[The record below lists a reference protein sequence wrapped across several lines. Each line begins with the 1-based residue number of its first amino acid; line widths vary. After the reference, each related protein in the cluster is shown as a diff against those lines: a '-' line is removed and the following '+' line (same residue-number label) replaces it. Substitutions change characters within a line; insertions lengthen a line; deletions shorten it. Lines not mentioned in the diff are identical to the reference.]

1 MSAPGGAGTILRAQG
16 AVASGP
22 LTIGAIRARS
32 AARRP
37 SPGVDV
43 LIRRL
48 ALVLLL
54 LAGLAA
60 IPAQSLAD
68 GRDILLDFDDNG
80 QIDGCYTRAEF
91 NEALELA
98 RADEQQYGA
107 AVDIILE
114 ARVTNI
120 DEPGQPCG
128 DEQIPAAVSGE
139 DDDGGLSTGVIIGI
153 VIAVAALL
161 AVGAALLARRRPS
174 GPDAG

>member
-1 MSAPGGAGTILRAQG
+1 MSAPCGAGTILPAQG
-16 AVASGP
+16 VVASEA
-22 LTIGAIRARS
+22 LTDGVLRARWP
-32 AARRP
+32 ARRP

-43 LIRRL
+43 LLRRL
-48 ALVLLL
+48 ALVLAL
-54 LAGLAA
+54 LAGIAA
-60 IPAQSLAD
+60 IPAQGLAD
-68 GRDILLDFDDNG
+68 GRDILVDFDDNG

-91 NEALELA
+91 NEALSLA

-128 DEQIPAAVSGE
+128 DEQIPASVSDE
-139 DDDGGLSTGVIIGI
+139 DDGGLSTGVIIGI

-161 AVGAALLARRRPS
+161 AIGAALLARRRPS
-174 GPDAG
+174 DPDAG